1 MIRVI
6 HGDDEFAISN
16 VLRRYLEAVAPPD
29 LREPN
34 LTIFEAPN
42 VALGEVMAASRVM
55 PFLTDR
61 RAVVVK
67 GMLQPME
74 TRGARTRK
82 DWEDFGKVIATEG
95 IEITNELIFVE
106 HVPLRLANP
115 SLKPLAAIS
124 DVELHNKPK
133 RNEMMSWLQSRFRAH
148 GARASA
154 SAIQRLNYLGGDDT
168 RRLDSEIEKLAL
180 YADGKT
186 IEPADIDLMVS
197 DARQEGIFRVMD
209 AIIDGNP
216 KLALSGF
223 HNLMLHGESIEGI
236 FSLLSRQLRIL
247 IIASYLLSNR
257 TNRAEI
263 GNRLNITMPW
273 LLDKTCRQASN
284 TGLATLQNMQRQ
296 LLEVD
301 VQVKTGQIERN
312 LAIEVLIAR
321 IANRNT
327 RR

>member
-16 VLRRYLEAVAPPD
+16 ALQRYLQAVAPPD

-42 VALGEVMAASRVM
+42 VALGEVIAAARVV

-67 GMLQPME
+67 DMLQPME
-74 TRGARTRK
+74 TRGAKPRK

-106 HVPLRLANP
+106 HAPLRLANP

-133 RNEMMSWLQSRFRAH
+133 RNEMMSWLQSRFRVH
-148 GARASA
+148 GARAST

-168 RRLDSEIEKLAL
+168 RRLDSEIQKLAL
-180 YADGKT
+180 YADGRT

-216 KLALSGF
+216 KLALGGF
-223 HNLMLHGESIEGI
+223 HNLMSHGESIEGI

-247 IIASYLLSNR
+247 IIASYLLSTR
-257 TNRAEI
+257 TNRTEI
-263 GNRLNITMPW
+263 GRRLNITMPW
-273 LLDKTCRQASN
+273 LLDKTCRQAAN
-284 TGLATLQNMQRQ
+284 TGLATLQNMHRQ

-301 VQVKTGQIERN
+301 VQVKTGQIDRN
-312 LAIEVLIAR
+312 LSVEMLIAR
-321 IANRNT
+321 IANRNS